1 MKRVEKLDFFLVVNF
16 HFESLLGS
24 LVADVGNT
32 LTEWYCRC
40 ILVLLYKLSW
50 VFSLACRKHQDYSEK
65 LCMIRSPVFFLTSQT
80 VITKKEENIFTKSL
94 KEKWSRINLHSLV
107 LIYLFRKRDIYN
119 MSCVS
124 VSKFVMFHFHKLLFF
139 QKCILDETET
149 RRLSVL

>member
-1 MKRVEKLDFFLVVNF
+1 MTRVEKLDFFLVVNF

-24 LVADVGNT
+24 LVTDVGNT

-80 VITKKEENIFTKSL
+80 
-94 KEKWSRINLHSLV
+94 EKWSRINLYSLV

-119 MSCVS
+119 MSWVS